1 MKLLETFYA
10 FSMLC
15 LLALTGCSKTNV
27 AAETATNR
35 HSAPISAAAN
45 ADAVQIS
52 SAQQTQAGIR
62 TAAVETHTVPQSLT
76 VTGKVVMDERQTAHI
91 GALADGIVE
100 TVSVLPGDIVRAG
113 QPLAHIHSHLIH
125 ETAASLAQAYAE
137 VEQKKGALQF
147 AQQARSR
154 YAHLYDI
161 KAASLEEDQR
171 AIQQLV
177 QAQGELTIAQANVR
191 REREHLS
198 ELVQVNPDTL
208 NVDNIFKYEDV
219 PVRTPLGGV
228 VIKRNVTPATVV
240 QAGTEAFVVTN
251 LSTVWVTG
259 AVSERDISLVKI
271 GSPVSVKVQ
280 GYPDEIFHG
289 SVGQVGSTLD
299 PETRTIPVRVVVPNP
314 GLRLKPEMFAT
325 ATIEETATKPAIFV
339 PEESLQEIR
348 GIATVFVLADAD
360 HFRAQSVSLGTRSD
374 RRVEVL
380 QGLKPGDRIAVSGAF
395 MVKSGLLKSSVG
407 EK

>member
-1 MKLLETFYA
+1 MKSLQTLCA

-15 LLALTGCSKTNV
+15 LLALAGCSKTNV
-27 AAETATNR
+27 AAAMATNG
-35 HSAPISAAAN
+35 HSTAISVAAN
-45 ADAVQIS
+45 ADVVQIS

-62 TAAVETHTVPQSLT
+62 TAAVESHAVPQSLT

-100 TVSVLPGDIVRAG
+100 TVSVLPGDTVRGG
-113 QPLAHIHSHLIH
+113 QTLAHIHSHLIH

-137 VEQKKGALQF
+137 VEQKKGGLQF

-198 ELVQVNPDTL
+198 ELVQVDPETL
-208 NVDNIFKYEDV
+208 NVNNIFNYEDV
-219 PVRTPLGGV
+219 PVRTPLGGA
-228 VIKRNVTPATVV
+228 VIKRNITPATVV

-251 LSTVWVTG
+251 LSTVWVSG
-259 AVSERDISLVKI
+259 AVSERDISLVRI

-289 SVGQVGSTLD
+289 RVGQVGSTLD
-299 PETRTIPVRVVVPNP
+299 PETRTIPVRVIVPNL
-314 GLRLKPEMFAT
+314 GLQLKPEMFAT

-339 PEESLQEIR
+339 PEDSLQEIR
-348 GIATVFVLADAD
+348 GIASVFVLTDAD

>member
-1 MKLLETFYA
+1 MKSLQTLCA
-10 FSMLC
+10 FSMPC
-15 LLALTGCSKTNV
+15 LLALAGCSKTNV
-27 AAETATNR
+27 ATEVATNG
-35 HSAPISAAAN
+35 HGKAVSVAASG
-45 ADAVQIS
+45 DVVRIS

-62 TAAVETHTVPQSLT
+62 TAAVETHAVPQSLT

-91 GALADGIVE
+91 GALADGIVD

-137 VEQKKGALQF
+137 VEQKKGSLQF
-147 AQQARSR
+147 AQQARTR
-154 YAHLYDI
+154 YAHLYNI

-198 ELVQVNPDTL
+198 ELVQVNPETL

-240 QAGTEAFVVTN
+240 QAGTETFVVTN

-259 AVSERDISLVKI
+259 AVSERDIPLVRI
-271 GSPVSVKVQ
+271 GSLVSVKVQ

-299 PETRTIPVRVVVPNP
+299 PETRTIPVRVIVPNP
-314 GLRLKPEMFAT
+314 GQRLKPEMFAT
-325 ATIEETATKPAIFV
+325 ATIDETATKPALFV
-339 PEESLQEIR
+339 PEDSLQEIR
-348 GIATVFVLADAD
+348 GVPSVFVLTDAD
-360 HFRAQSVSLGTRSD
+360 HFRAQSVSPGTRSD

-395 MVKSGLLKSSVG
+395 MVKSGLLESSVG

>member
-1 MKLLETFYA
+1 MKSVQILCVFC
-10 FSMLC
+10 MLC
-15 LLALTGCSKTNV
+15 LLASAGCSKTTV
-27 AAETATNR
+27 AAETAT
-35 HSAPISAAAN
+35 HGPSAPISAAADP
-45 ADAVQIS
+45 DAVQIS
-52 SAQQTQAGIR
+52 SAQQTEAGIR
-62 TAAVETHTVPQSLT
+62 TAAVETRAVPQSLT
-76 VTGKVVMDERQTAHI
+76 VTGKVVMDERQTTHI
-91 GALADGIVE
+91 GSLTDGIVE
-100 TVSVLPGDIVRAG
+100 TVSVLPGDTVRAG

-198 ELVQVNPDTL
+198 ELVQVDPETL
-208 NVDNIFKYEDV
+208 NIDNIFKYEDV

-228 VIKRNVTPATVV
+228 VIKRNITPATVV

-259 AVSERDISLVKI
+259 AVNERDISRVRI

-280 GYPDEIFHG
+280 GYPDEIFPG
-289 SVGQVGSTLD
+289 RVGQVGSTLD

-339 PEESLQEIR
+339 PEDSLQEIR
-348 GIATVFVLADAD
+348 GIASVFVLTDPD
-360 HFRAQSVSLGTRSD
+360 HFRAQSVSLGNRSD

>member
-1 MKLLETFYA
+1 MKSLQTLCA

-15 LLALTGCSKTNV
+15 LLALVGCSKTNV
-27 AAETATNR
+27 AAETAANGR
-35 HSAPISAAAN
+35 SKAISVAAS
-45 ADAVQIS
+45 DAVQIS

-62 TAAVETHTVPQSLT
+62 TAAVETHAVPQSLT
-76 VTGKVVMDERQTAHI
+76 VTGKVVMNEQQTAHI

-100 TVSVLPGDIVRAG
+100 AVSVLPGDTVRAG
-113 QPLAHIHSHLIH
+113 QTLAHIHSHLIH

-147 AQQARSR
+147 SQQARSR

-171 AIQQLV
+171 AIQQLI

-198 ELVQVNPDTL
+198 ELVQVNPETL

-228 VIKRNVTPATVV
+228 VIKRNITPATVV

-259 AVSERDISLVKI
+259 AVSERDISLVRI
-271 GSPVSVKVQ
+271 GSPVTVKVQ

-289 SVGQVGSTLD
+289 RIGQVGSTLD
-299 PETRTIPVRVVVPNP
+299 PETRTIPVRVIVPNP
-314 GLRLKPEMFAT
+314 GLQLKPEMFAT

-339 PEESLQEIR
+339 PEDSLQEIR
-348 GIATVFVLADAD
+348 GIASVFVLTDAD

>member
-1 MKLLETFYA
+1 
-10 FSMLC
+10 
-15 LLALTGCSKTNV
+15 
-27 AAETATNR
+27 
-35 HSAPISAAAN
+35 
-45 ADAVQIS
+45 
-52 SAQQTQAGIR
+52 
-62 TAAVETHTVPQSLT
+62 
-76 VTGKVVMDERQTAHI
+76 
-91 GALADGIVE
+91 
-100 TVSVLPGDIVRAG
+100 
-113 QPLAHIHSHLIH
+113 
-125 ETAASLAQAYAE
+125 
-137 VEQKKGALQF
+137 
-147 AQQARSR
+147 
-154 YAHLYDI
+154 
-161 KAASLEEDQR
+161 
-171 AIQQLV
+171 
-177 QAQGELTIAQANVR
+177 
-191 REREHLS
+191 
-198 ELVQVNPDTL
+198 
-208 NVDNIFKYEDV
+208 
-219 PVRTPLGGV
+219 
-228 VIKRNVTPATVV
+228 VIKRNITPATVV

-259 AVSERDISLVKI
+259 AVSERDISLVRI
-271 GSPVSVKVQ
+271 GSPVTVKVQ

-339 PEESLQEIR
+339 PEDSLQEIR
-348 GIATVFVLADAD
+348 GIATVFVLTDAD